1 MAEGQYS
8 ATTIMLP
15 FQTIVVLPND
25 VMKQKRDIILGYY
38 HETKQQLMAIHLLH
52 SSEVIG
58 IEHASDYAR
67 PIATR
72 FREYRQWLD
81 DYTLSL
87 LKDECDLNALES
99 TLGSAE

>member
-1 MAEGQYS
+1 
-8 ATTIMLP
+8 MLP
-15 FQTIVVLPND
+15 FTKTIVVLPND

-87 LKDECDLNALES
+87 LTSEQELKNECDLNALES